1 MANVTI
7 FNVSGGNADSA
18 ATAGI
23 SAGAVVQ
30 TVPCGHGKD
39 SRLALRVQNGDETT
53 GAYVKIAAGDGVRK
67 SLGEMDVAVDTGET
81 AYIPLFDTARFKALD
96 DNAITVSLVDASG
109 DPLIGDVL
117 ANIQIEAV
125 QL

>member
-7 FNVSGGNADSA
+7 FSVSGGSTASA
-18 ATAGI
+18 ATSGI
-23 SAGAVVQ
+23 TAGALAQ
-30 TVPCGHGKD
+30 TVPCGQGKD

-53 GAYVKIAAGDGVRK
+53 GAYVKVAAGDGVRK
-67 SLGEMDVAVDTGET
+67 SLGAMSVAVDTGET
-81 AYIPLFDTARFKALD
+81 AYIPLFDTARFKALAG
-96 DNAITVSLVDASG
+96 NVITVTLEDANG